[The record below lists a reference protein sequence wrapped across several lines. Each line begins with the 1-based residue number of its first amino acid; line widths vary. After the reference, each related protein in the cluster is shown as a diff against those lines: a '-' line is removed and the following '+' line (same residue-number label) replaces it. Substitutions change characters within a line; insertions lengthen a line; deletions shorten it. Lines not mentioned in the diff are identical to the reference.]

1 MRTSA
6 ATATAAETK
15 TDESAIP
22 FNKPLILGSE
32 LEYVARAIRSGA
44 ISGDGPFTR
53 RCARVLER
61 RLGIAKVLMTPSCT
75 AALEMAA
82 MLCGLGPEDE
92 VILPSYTFVSTANAI
107 VRTGARPVFVDI
119 RPDTLNLDET
129 RIEEA
134 ITARTRAIF
143 PVHYAGVA
151 CAMDEILETA
161 RDHGLLV
168 VEDAAQGVNAWYRG
182 RALGT
187 MGHLG
192 TYSFH
197 DTKNL
202 VCGEGGA
209 LCCNDPGLVE
219 RAEIL
224 RDKGTNRAQFFR
236 GEVDKYTWIDVGSS
250 CIPSEIACAFLA
262 AQLEAMDAI
271 TTRRRAIDRYYRE
284 RLAPL
289 EDDGLLQLPVVP
301 EDCRSN
307 HASFH
312 ILLGSEAVRDGLIA
326 HLKQRGISAVFHFI
340 PLHTAPMGLGYG
352 YRKGDLPITE
362 DLSGRLL
369 RLPAFAEITE
379 AQQARVVETLAAYLH
394 HEPGVAAAAYSY
406 RAALPLAV
414 GTHA

>member
-1 MRTSA
+1 MRINGHSDSA
-6 ATATAAETK
+6 EH
-15 TDESAIP
+15 AIP
-22 FNKPLILGSE
+22 FNKPLILGGE
-32 LEYVARAIRSGA
+32 LEYVAQAIRSGR
-44 ISGDGPFTR
+44 IGGDGPFTR
-53 RCARVLER
+53 RCAGLMER
-61 RLGIAKVLMTPSCT
+61 QFGVAKVLMTPSCT

-82 MLCGLGPEDE
+82 MLCGLGPGDE
-92 VILPSYTFVSTANAI
+92 AILPSYTFVSTANAI
-107 VRTGARPVFVDI
+107 VRTGARPVFDDI
-119 RPDTLNLDET
+119 RPDTLNLDES

-134 ITARTRAIF
+134 ITPRTRAIF

-151 CAMDEILETA
+151 CAMDDILETA
-161 RDHGLLV
+161 RGHGLLV

-209 LCCNDPGLVE
+209 LCCNDPGLIE

-224 RDKGTNRAQFFR
+224 RDKGTNRAKFFR

-250 CIPSEIACAFLA
+250 SIPSEIACAFLA
-262 AQLEAMDAI
+262 AQLEAMDEI
-271 TTRRRAIDRYYRE
+271 TARRRAIDRFYRQ

-289 EDDGLLQLPVVP
+289 EEEGLLRLPVIP

-307 HASFH
+307 HAAFH
-312 ILLGSEAVRDGLIA
+312 ILLSTGGVRDGLMA
-326 HLKQRGISAVFHFI
+326 HLKQHGISAVFHFV
-340 PLHTAPMGLGYG
+340 PLHTAPMGMSYG
-352 YRKGDLPITE
+352 YREGDLPITE

-379 AQQARVVETLAAYLH
+379 AQQARVVETIAAYLH
-394 HEPGVAAAAYSY
+394 DEPVVDAITYSY
-406 RAALPLAV
+406 SVAMPVTV
-414 GTHA
+414 GSHP